1 MKRNPGP
8 LKPPSKLAQRIYK
21 MTERELAA
29 HSATS
34 KPGAVMAR
42 RRLDRILTQQS
53 HDAMIAG
60 PWAPKSKR
68 EVVRQ
73 IRGMGMR
80 VKWLS
85 DDQEWRVAMPDN
97 NEDSAYYTPDAE
109 DAIST
114 ARRMKRR
121 NTSPGRKR
129 RARKNAPL
137 RNLKLQW
144 WFAPIAAVVAGAGVF
159 FATRKA
165 KAAPPIPAGPLRPPP
180 VPADA
185 PAPGPAARRLQSFID
200 GLSDTQVAALRAA
213 MPSHWWGFMAAAVQ
227 MPDDGGVTFVF
238 GPARIDYSVMT
249 EQQRDSLE
257 DGIIDAVGY
266 WNALELKSI
275 LVEVGV
281 IG

>member
-1 MKRNPGP
+1 MTKR
-8 LKPPSKLAQRIYK
+8 
-21 MTERELAA
+21 
-29 HSATS
+29 
-34 KPGAVMAR
+34 
-42 RRLDRILTQQS
+42 D
-53 HDAMIAG
+53 
-60 PWAPKSKR
+60 
-68 EVVRQ
+68 VVQ
-73 IRGMGMR
+73 KIRGMGMR
-80 VKWLS
+80 AKWLS
-85 DDQEWRVAMPDN
+85 DSREWRVAMPDN
-97 NEDSAYYTPDAE
+97 NEGSAYYTPDAD

-114 ARRMKRR
+114 ALSM
-121 NTSPGRKR
+121 RKR
-129 RARKNAPL
+129 SSYRARKNTHR
-137 RNLKLQW
+137 RNLKLRW
-144 WFAPIAAVVAGAGVF
+144 WLAPIAAVVAGAGVF

-185 PAPGPAARRLQSFID
+185 PAPGPAARRLQTFID

-213 MPSHWWGFMAAAVQ
+213 MPSHWWDFMAAAVQ